1 MESTDSSS
9 TQPYPQLPPGFRF
22 HPTDEELIVHYLKRK
37 ASSSPLP
44 VAIIAEVDLYKFD
57 PWELPSKA
65 IFGEQEWYFFSPR
78 DRKYPNGARPNR
90 AATSGYW
97 KATGTDK
104 PILTSNGNQKVGVKK
119 ALVFYGGKPP
129 RGIKTDWI
137 MHEYRVIDANSS
149 SKLPHPL
156 VDHPSKK
163 ASLRLDD
170 WVLCRI
176 YKKNNTQRP
185 MDHERDDLIEE
196 MIKQQKLMRTIC
208 SKNTPSSGLLMDHT
222 NNDQNIYEFSKLG
235 PSASRHDLYG
245 MQGDDNNNREH
256 LYWDD
261 PMGSLGSSSGRRFHH
276 PQSDQTTGSTGTDGN
291 SSSFVSMLSQLPQ
304 GINTSGVPFSMGSP
318 LLVGNIGDGVLRPP
332 FQLSGG
338 TWNS

>member
-9 TQPYPQLPPGFRF
+9 TPPYPQLPPGFRF

-65 IFGEQEWYFFSPR
+65 IFGENEWYFFSPR

-104 PILTSNGNQKVGVKK
+104 PILTSIGNQKVGVKK

-137 MHEYRVIDANSS
+137 MHEFRIIDANHN
-149 SKLPHPL
+149 SKMAHSFGAL
-156 VDHPSKK
+156 SKK
-163 ASLRLDD
+163 GSLRLDD

-185 MDHERDDLIEE
+185 SDHDRGEMLEE
-196 MIKQQKLMRTIC
+196 MIKQQKFMRTLS
-208 SKNTPSSGLLMDHT
+208 SKHTTSSGLIMDQNI
-222 NNDQNIYEFSKLG
+222 NNDQNYYEMSHLSTPLPMSLHNDHK
-235 PSASRHDLYG
+235 RD
-245 MQGDDNNNREH
+245 H
-256 LYWDD
+256 LYWEETDGGD
-261 PMGSLGSSSGRRFHH
+261 GSSLLSKRFHQQ
-276 PQSDQTTGSTGTDGN
+276 PPSVGSSGTD
-291 SSSFVSMLSQLPQ
+291 SFVSMLSQLPQ
-304 GINTSGVPFSMGSP
+304 GNNTIGYTMGGP
-318 LLVGNIGDGVLRPP
+318 LITDHNAGVLPQQ
-332 FQLSGG
+332 FQNNVDGA
-338 TWNS
+338 WNS